1 MKITFRINYLTC
13 YGQQLMIDSIPG
25 VGVALMTPKQNGD
38 WELTIDSDSLPQKI
52 SVTST

>member
-25 VGVALMTPKQNGD
+25 VGIALMTPKQNGD
-38 WELTIDSDSLPQKI
+38 WELTIDGDTMPQK
-52 SVTST
+52 TFK